1 MKKIILSL
9 LTLST
14 LFFGTQARAD
24 EGMWVMGNISAKT
37 DSILHSVG
45 LELTADQ
52 LYSTEHP
59 SLNNAIVQFGG
70 FCSGVVVSD
79 EGLVFTNHHCGYGAI
94 QTHSTTKHD
103 YLKYGFVAKK
113 YEDLKLNIEFL

>member
-94 QTHSTTKHD
+94 QTLSLIH
-103 YLKYGFVAKK
+103 
-113 YEDLKLNIEFL
+113 I